1 METKIMAK
9 KSLYIFLSSLLGVLL
24 FLVLH
29 RAGIFI
35 YLYLITQGYVVSSWT
50 YLQFLVFDYFT
61 LTLTLLF
68 GAWYGIWLGVYWY
81 EKVYVECS
89 HSGFVAHMSNKFM
102 SHKNKGLESKISHI
116 KERLETDLWQLED
129 LAKTSLSQVSAPA
142 PIKRK
147 IVRKAAPRKLKTAK
161 A

>member
-1 METKIMAK
+1 MAK
-9 KSLYIFLSSLLGVLL
+9 KSLYIFLSSLMGVML

-29 RAGIFI
+29 RVGIFI
-35 YLYLITQGYVVSSWT
+35 YLYLITQGYVVSSWS
-50 YLQFLVFDYFT
+50 YVQFLVFDYFT

-68 GAWYGIWLGVYWY
+68 GAWYGIWLGVFWY
-81 EKVYVECS
+81 DKVYVEGS
-89 HSGFVAHMSNKFM
+89 HSGFVAHISNKFM
-102 SHKNKGLESKISHI
+102 SRKSRGLESKMSHI

-129 LAKTSLSQVSAPA
+129 LAKTSLSQVSSPA

>member
-1 METKIMAK
+1 MAK
-9 KSLYIFLSSLLGVLL
+9 KSLYLFLSSLLGVML

-29 RAGIFI
+29 RSIVFI
-35 YLYLITQGYVVSSWT
+35 YLYLLTQGYLVTGLT

-81 EKVYVECS
+81 EKVYVEGS
-89 HSGFVAHMSNKFM
+89 HPGFVAHMSGKFM
-102 SHKNKGLESKISHI
+102 YRKSKGLESKMSHI

-129 LAKTSLSQVSAPA
+129 LAKTSLSQVSSPV

-147 IVRKAAPRKLKTAK
+147 IVRKAAPKKLKSAK